1 VRLFLKNV
9 TSLLISLILAILVWV
24 AAVREQNP
32 PREGDYNQ
40 AIPIEVIQPADSLI
54 ITSALP
60 ETLRLRLLGPQSS
73 WATLTPSKIKASV
86 DLSGLSSG
94 LHDVPV
100 KVTISDAQVEIIEQ
114 NPRIIGVNLEAVQTV
129 TMPIQVDLLGS
140 PALGYTTKTP
150 QVEPSAIAIT
160 GPASLIN
167 RVNKT
172 VVEIFLRNSKETL
185 QNSHEVLI
193 RDQNDQ
199 SLKDLQ
205 AKPAQVQVTVPIEQ
219 RFGYKDVS
227 VRARVQGQVARGYR
241 VSNILVEPPTI
252 TVVGN
257 PRGLAQIEGFVET
270 APINLNQATEN
281 IVRVIPLN
289 LPNGVT
295 TVSAEQQ
302 EKNGPGGVQVT
313 VEVTPIEDAIT
324 LPRPISQQG
333 IDPDYW
339 WRASPSQ
346 AEVFLSG
353 PLSQI
358 QNLRASD
365 IEVIVDLFGLEPG
378 VYKLQPTVFRPDALR
393 VDTILPDT
401 VEITIGK
408 MVPVLITVQ
417 ELDANYTWKA
427 SPSSI
432 NVLLAGSPD
441 WLRNVR
447 TGEIRAIV
455 DLA

>member
-1 VRLFLKNV
+1 
-9 TSLLISLILAILVWV
+9 
-24 AAVREQNP
+24 
-32 PREGDYNQ
+32 
-40 AIPIEVIQPADSLI
+40 
-54 ITSALP
+54 
-60 ETLRLRLLGPQSS
+60 
-73 WATLTPSKIKASV
+73 
-86 DLSGLSSG
+86 
-94 LHDVPV
+94 
-100 KVTISDAQVEIIEQ
+100 
-114 NPRIIGVNLEAVQTV
+114 
-129 TMPIQVDLLGS
+129 
-140 PALGYTTKTP
+140 
-150 QVEPSAIAIT
+150 
-160 GPASLIN
+160 
-167 RVNKT
+167 
-172 VVEIFLRNSKETL
+172 
-185 QNSHEVLI
+185 
-193 RDQNDQ
+193 
-199 SLKDLQ
+199 
-205 AKPAQVQVTVPIEQ
+205 VTVPIDQ

-295 TVSAEQQ
+295 TVSAEQA
-302 EKNGPGGVQVT
+302 EKTGPGGVQVT

-378 VYKLQPTVFRPDALR
+378 VYKLKPTVFRPDALR

-408 MVPVLITVQ
+408 MVPVPITVQ
-417 ELDANYTWKA
+417 ELDVNYTWKA

-432 NVLLAGSPD
+432 DVLLAGSPD
-441 WLRNVR
+441 RLRSVR
-447 TGEIRAIV
+447 AGEIKAII
-455 DLA
+455 DLGELGPGVYTVEPLVFTSDNLSLDSITPRTVEIKIEAKIVTGTITSTATLSNTETPAIITATPQR